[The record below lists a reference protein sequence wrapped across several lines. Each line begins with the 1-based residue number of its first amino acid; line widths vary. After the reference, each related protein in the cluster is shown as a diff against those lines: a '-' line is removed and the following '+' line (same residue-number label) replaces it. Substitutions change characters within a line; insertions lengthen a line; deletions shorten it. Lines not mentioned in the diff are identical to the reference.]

1 MKLKL
6 KHIIGIAVIVAALC
20 FAGGMAAGVRSQQGE
35 EPKITEDLISSRIE
49 EISQLA
55 SVEYHYTKVGK
66 YEDRIDFYGWQVPL
80 TMKRFIISYDGTI
93 WAGVHLQRA
102 AVKIDDDG
110 SVEVTLPEAEIL
122 AHEQD
127 LDSITVFDETKNLF
141 NPVQITDY
149 IEFSKDQKQSA
160 EEEAIGKGLLVE
172 AQRRAEETVTEWLA
186 TILNTTGATPEIRVV
201 STAIKDAE

>member
-6 KHIIGIAVIVAALC
+6 KHIIGIVIIVAALC
-20 FAGGMAAGVRSQQGE
+20 FAGGIAMGVWSQKGE
-35 EPKITEDLISSRIE
+35 EPEITEDLISSRIE
-49 EISQLA
+49 EISQLV

-93 WAGVHLQRA
+93 WAGVDLQRA

-127 LDSITVFDETKNLF
+127 LDSITVFDETKNIF

-149 IEFSKDQKQSA
+149 IEFSKDQKQGA
-160 EEEAIGKGLLVE
+160 EEEAIGKGLLEE

-186 TILNTTGATPEIRVV
+186 TILNTAGATPEIRVV
-201 STAIKDAE
+201 STAIKDVD